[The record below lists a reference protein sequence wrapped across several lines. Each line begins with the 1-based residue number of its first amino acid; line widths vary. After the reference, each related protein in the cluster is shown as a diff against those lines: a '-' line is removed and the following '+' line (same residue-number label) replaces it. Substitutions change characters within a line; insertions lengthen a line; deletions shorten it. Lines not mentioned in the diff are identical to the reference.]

1 MRLQLIFEG
10 IPDQKTRDILKQYG
24 FRWSPKNSCWQRQL
38 TNNAK
43 YALKAIIKTL
53 DESKPE
59 PEQDN

>member
-1 MRLQLIFEG
+1 MIFEG
-10 IPDQKTRDILKQYG
+10 VPDQKTREILKYHS

-53 DESKPE
+53 DEYKAE